1 MKKIVLFAVAC
12 FVSVLLFGQSA
23 PFDKYGIGQVPVDN
37 KGKVTF
43 TKDFSLQGKD
53 VEYCSISIKNWAR
66 SRFTRQDVKK
76 FSVTNVDSTHFS
88 VAVQQIIEFKKTS
101 LTVDYT
107 KINYI
112 LDINFSEDNL
122 CKVKITDINY
132 IYEDER
138 EGGGSRFT
146 AEEWITDDE
155 AFNKNKTKLLNTT
168 GKFRIKTI
176 DLSEDI
182 FKDISDNLY

>member
-12 FVSVLLFGQSA
+12 FVSVLLFGQNA
-23 PFDKYGIGQVPVDN
+23 PIDKYGVGQVPIDN

-43 TKDFSLQGKD
+43 IKDFSLQGKD
-53 VEYCSISIKNWAR
+53 VENCYKSINSWAR
-66 SRFTRQDVKK
+66 SRFAKQDVKK
-76 FSVTNVDSTHFS
+76 SSITNIDSTHFS
-88 VAVQQIIEFKKTS
+88 MRIQQTIEFTRTFIT
-101 LTVDYT
+101 LDYT

-112 LDINFSEDNL
+112 LDINLSEGNL
-122 CKVKITDINY
+122 CRIKMTDINY

-155 AFNKNKTKLLNTT
+155 AFNKNKTKLLKTT

-176 DLSEDI
+176 DLFYEICSDVSDI
-182 FKDISDNLY
+182 LN